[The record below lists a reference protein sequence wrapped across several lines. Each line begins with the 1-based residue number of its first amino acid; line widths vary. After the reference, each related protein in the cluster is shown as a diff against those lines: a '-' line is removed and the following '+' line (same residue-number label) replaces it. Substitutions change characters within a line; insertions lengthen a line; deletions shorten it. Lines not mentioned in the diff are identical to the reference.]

1 MIPSSA
7 GVPKNKW
14 HTACLGV
21 LTEPW
26 LLLNSIFVPCKAYKD
41 AVQSLVDE
49 DVGCLDSIFG
59 GSCFFCGFDLR
70 TRFRET
76 LNLEGS
82 TGQDFCIHLFCHCC
96 ALAQIKREA
105 RHWKGSIPKRP
116 PPRRTQGPPNESFP
130 GFSEIVP
137 NTSQPMNQQRP
148 PIGHPLARH
157 PSPRRQPTMGHSVPT
172 RHPPMGSVAPTM
184 HPSMGQGSP
193 SGHPSM
199 GYVSPSGQAPVGCPP
214 PMPSPYAGNVAV
226 VTFVPKVSEMT
237 RNENTNSMF
246 SPSM

>member
-7 GVPKNKW
+7 GVSKNKW
-14 HTACLGV
+14 HTTCLGV

-82 TGQDFCIHLFCHCC
+82 TGGDFCLHLFCHCC
-96 ALAQIKREA
+96 ALAQIQREA
-105 RHWKGSIPKRP
+105 RHWKGSIPKKP

-130 GFSEIVP
+130 GFSETVP
-137 NTSQPMNQQRP
+137 NVSQPTNHQR
-148 PIGHPLARH
+148 PIGHPLIRH
-157 PSPRRQPTMGHSVPT
+157 PSPRRQPTMEHSVPT
-172 RHPPMGSVAPTM
+172 EHSPTGNVVPTV
-184 HPSMGQGSP
+184 HPSMG
-193 SGHPSM
+193 HPPM
-199 GYVSPSGQAPVGCPP
+199 GYVSPPGQAPVGCPP
-214 PMPSPYAGNVAV
+214 PMPSPFAGNVAV

-237 RNENTNSMF
+237 RNENTTTNSKIPH
-246 SPSM
+246 SL